1 MDYKTITGLLALL
14 VIGMGLAGGCTNA
27 AVPPKIPE
35 TPAPQVENVPIPVTT
50 AIPARETTVKVQP
63 SGTPVPAPAVP
74 AACRDL
80 VLVAAG
86 DAAFLH
92 AMKDNGVLSDIYNL
106 GKYDCNLRSAAR
118 VNREIA
124 TSPQPETPLLIQA
137 RQDMISAAQR
147 CYDPSNSEAE
157 ARTNEDLDRSLGN
170 MVAYGRLVSSCEG
183 KIDENIS
190 ALLKISVNAQG
201 GTLLHAGSDDMQSFT
216 AAGSGIRLFTIS
228 SSGNGKFTAW
238 LKDSQGKKIDLLVD
252 TTGPYDGKRSQAL
265 GPGTYFVDVTASGPW
280 TISVTTP

>member
-1 MDYKTITGLLALL
+1 MEYKTITGLLALL
-14 VIGMGLAGGCTNA
+14 VVGMGLAGGCTDVV
-27 AVPPKIPE
+27 VPPGITD
-35 TPAPQVENVPIPVTT
+35 TPTPRVENVTVPATPAV
-50 AIPARETTVKVQP
+50 PARETTVKVQQ
-63 SGTPVPAPAVP
+63 SGTPVPAPAVS

-80 VLVAAG
+80 VLAAAG

-92 AMKDNGVLSDIYNL
+92 AIKDNGVLSDIYNL

-137 RQDMISAAQR
+137 RQDMVSAASH
-147 CYDPSNSEAE
+147 CYDPADSQAQ
-157 ARTNEDLDRSLGN
+157 AGTNEDLDRSLGN
-170 MVAYGRLVSSCEG
+170 MDAYGRLVSSCEG

-190 ALLKISVNAQG
+190 ASLKISVNAQG
-201 GTLLHAGSDDMQSFT
+201 GTLLHAGSDDVQSFT
-216 AAGSGIRLFTIS
+216 TAESGIRLFTIS
-228 SSGNGKFTAW
+228 SSGNGKFTVW

-252 TTGPYDGKRSQAL
+252 TTGPFDGKRSQAL